1 MQSIKWERELARPSA
16 GRLVPGQDGVHAVSR
31 AIRKIL
37 VPVHSSAASE
47 AALMTALLTGRVWHA
62 HVAVLHVVVDVA
74 VMAGL
79 AGEGLAGT
87 INEEIVAETRAESG
101 AGPGSMRALFR
112 RAIDE
117 QGVLLAE
124 PTPDQHRA
132 TASFTES
139 TGEEEELVADQAR
152 LADLT
157 VVPHAQ
163 VVGLAAWADVLHAV
177 LSNSGRPVLLAP
189 ERCPTAIGERI
200 CIAWNGTAESAA
212 SVAAALPWL
221 KQAKSVR
228 VLTALGYQRRGPS
241 ARELGPYL
249 SLHGVAAELATFQPV
264 NGVVGAG
271 LLAAAEEFGADL
283 LATGAYSH
291 SRFRRRILGGVT
303 RHVLGHARLPVLMS
317 R

>member
-1 MQSIKWERELARPSA
+1 M
-16 GRLVPGQDGVHAVSR
+16 HAVSR

-37 VPVHSSAASE
+37 VPVHRSAGNE
-47 AALMTALLTGRVWHA
+47 AALMTALLTARVWDA

-74 VMAGL
+74 AMVGL

-87 INEEIVAETRAESG
+87 ISEEIIAETREESA
-101 AGPGSMRALFR
+101 AGPGSVRTLFE

-124 PTPDQHRA
+124 PKPGQQRA
-132 TASFTES
+132 TASFTVS
-139 TGEEEELVADQAR
+139 IGREEELVAEQAR

-157 VVPHAQ
+157 VVPHPQAA
-163 VVGLAAWADVLHAV
+163 GPAAWVDVLHAV
-177 LSNSGRPVLLAP
+177 LFNSGRPVLLAA
-189 ERCPTAIGERI
+189 ERCPKVIGERI
-200 CIAWNGTAESAA
+200 CIAWNGTAESA
-212 SVAAALPWL
+212 SGVAAALPWL
-221 KQAKSVR
+221 KLAKAVR

-241 ARELGPYL
+241 AQELVPYL
-249 SLHGVAAELATFQPV
+249 CRHGVAAELATFQPV

-271 LLAAAEEFGADL
+271 LLAAAAEFGADL

-291 SRFRRRILGGVT
+291 SRFRQRFLGGVT

>member
-1 MQSIKWERELARPSA
+1 M
-16 GRLVPGQDGVHAVSR
+16 HAVSR
-31 AIRKIL
+31 PIRKIL
-37 VPVHSSAASE
+37 VPVHHSAGNAS
-47 AALMTALLTGRVWHA
+47 ALMTALLTARVWNA

-74 VMAGL
+74 AMAGL
-79 AGEGLAGT
+79 AGEGLAGA
-87 INEEIVAETRAESG
+87 ISEEIIVETREES
-101 AGPGSMRALFR
+101 ARGPGSVRTLFE

-124 PTPDQHRA
+124 PKPGQQRA
-132 TASFTES
+132 TASFTVS
-139 TGEEEELVADQAR
+139 TGQEEELVAAQAR

-157 VVPHAQ
+157 VVPHPQAT
-163 VVGLAAWADVLHAV
+163 GSAAWVDVLHAV
-177 LSNSGRPVLLAP
+177 LFNSGRPVLLAP
-189 ERCPTAIGERI
+189 ERCPKAIGERI
-200 CIAWNGTAESAA
+200 CIAWNGTAESA
-212 SVAAALPWL
+212 SGVAAALPWL
-221 KQAKSVR
+221 KLAKAVR

-241 ARELGPYL
+241 AQELAPYL

-271 LLAAAEEFGADL
+271 LLAAAAEFGADL

-291 SRFRRRILGGVT
+291 SRFRQRILGGVT